1 MKKILAL
8 LLAGCMALAL
18 CACGTP
24 AEPADETGSGGDA
37 NASANGDTVVIGVF
51 EPLSGD
57 NGAGGKQEV
66 LGMQYANAET
76 PTVDIGG
83 KTYNVKLEVVDNE
96 SSNDKAVSA
105 ASNLISKNVSII
117 LGSYGSGV
125 SIAASDTF
133 AQAKIPAVGVTCTNP
148 QITEGN
154 DHYFRICF
162 LDPFQGTVLA
172 NFAKDELKAEKVYC
186 LGQLGND
193 YDQGL
198 MNYFKQAAEKLGM
211 ECVVESFPTNNSDFT
226 SYLTTAKNEGAD
238 VIFAPTSISYAQLIV
253 EQAAAQGIDMPLLA
267 SDTWDSNVILG
278 AAKGKDVKVYV
289 TTFYAEGGN
298 AEFEKGFKEW
308 IKSDSTNL
316 SNNGGN
322 DIISAVSVM
331 GYDAYYTALEALKAA
346 GTTNPQD
353 VMAALPGVKYTGIT
367 GEISFNEEGDANR
380 DSAFVKTANT
390 ESGLWDFVTVQG
402 IDGAQ

>member
-133 AQAKIPAVGVTCTNP
+133 A
-148 QITEGN
+148 
-154 DHYFRICF
+154 
-162 LDPFQGTVLA
+162 
-172 NFAKDELKAEKVYC
+172 
-186 LGQLGND
+186 
-193 YDQGL
+193 
-198 MNYFKQAAEKLGM
+198 AEKLGM
-211 ECVVESFPTNNSDFT
+211 ECVVESFPKNNSDFT